1 MSVVEERKTD
11 KTTEHEGVEH
21 ESVPRP
27 TPHSL
32 TIPRNPEVG
41 PPRTASARQV
51 LTFKNRVLVAAAVVV
66 ASYVPAAS
74 ALALSGTNHNETL
87 LLDA

>member
-1 MSVVEERKTD
+1 MSVLEERRTD
-11 KTTEHEGVEH
+11 KATDHEGVEH

-27 TPHSL
+27 TPHGL
-32 TIPRNPEVG
+32 AIPCDPEVG
-41 PPRTASARQV
+41 PPSTVSARQA
-51 LTFKNRVLVAAAVVV
+51 LTFKNRVFLTVAVVV

-87 LLDA
+87 LLDG